1 MSPWVWAVTG
11 AAAGALSASLL
22 SLFLLRHQ
30 RRGKV
35 IMLRATVKPGL
46 IEQYARHHKS
56 VWPEVENGLRCE
68 YTCVHVCIQGHR
80 YQGAWSMLDCTLA
93 GVRMYVCMHDEC
105 IFVCTHACLCLHVQ
119 GRWRAPALDPWTQAH
134 VRKQ

>member
-1 MSPWVWAVTG
+1 MSPWVWAATG

-22 SLFLLRHQ
+22 SLFLWNKGWHQ

-35 IMLRATVKPGL
+35 IMFRATVKPGL

-68 YTCVHVCIQGHR
+68 
-80 YQGAWSMLDCTLA
+80 
-93 GVRMYVCMHDEC
+93 
-105 IFVCTHACLCLHVQ
+105 HACVYCTYPRTSES
-119 GRWRAPALDPWTQAH
+119 GC
-134 VRKQ
+134 VRHA